1 MAPSAFDTL
10 FSKNDKGEKLK
21 VTKVEALEK
30 LAYLKSYAIHYQTKS
45 GKDKTWEIAS
55 RGDLKRLQS
64 EIFEHKSISDGA
76 IIFATDADKEHVVL
90 LREFR
95 VSAGRYLYML
105 PAGLADGDEDLA
117 KTAERE
123 FFEETGMGFECV
135 MVQPPRY
142 ISVGIINEK
151 ASVAYGYYSGTPSKL
166 NQEDNEDADILIVD
180 KAMAMHIL
188 EKEEVTLRTALLLQ
202 DFYQL
207 NEFFNR

>member
-1 MAPSAFDTL
+1 MALSTFEAL
-10 FSKNDKGEKLK
+10 FSKNSEEEKLK

-30 LAYLKSYAIHYQTKS
+30 LVYLKGYAIHYQTKS

-76 IIFATDADKEHVVL
+76 IIFATDAQKEHVVL

-117 KTAERE
+117 VTAERE
-123 FFEETGMGFECV
+123 FFEETGMNFRCIK
-135 MVQPPRY
+135 VQPPRY
-142 ISVGIINEK
+142 ISVGIVNEK
-151 ASVAYGYYSGTPSKL
+151 ASVAYGYYSGVPSKL
-166 NQEDNEDADILIVD
+166 NQEDNEDADILIID
-180 KAMAMHIL
+180 KEMAMKIL

-207 NEFFNR
+207 NDFFKR